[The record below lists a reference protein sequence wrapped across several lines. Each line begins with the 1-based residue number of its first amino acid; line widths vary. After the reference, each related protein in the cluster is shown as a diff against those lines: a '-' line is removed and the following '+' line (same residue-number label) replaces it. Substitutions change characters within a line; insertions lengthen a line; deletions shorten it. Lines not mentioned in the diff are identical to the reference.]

1 MRSLLLLAAL
11 LPATGSAL
19 AAAEDLRVDI
29 WNGMLLVRGPA
40 TGSKPLPGAE
50 QRMTVTWQDQTIDE
64 VAEFLRVACRLNVVV
79 LPGAGERRVTLSV
92 RDMALGNLVS
102 WIGRQT
108 DTYTDYQGQALL
120 FSTAPLRGAES
131 TRLYDVT
138 DITRPVQDFPGPE
151 MALTGSGGGK
161 GVQLA
166 KASGESGKSEQ
177 SVEDLADFIR
187 RQIHVE

>member
-1 MRSLLLLAAL
+1 MRSFLLLAVL
-11 LPATGSAL
+11 VPAIS
-19 AAAEDLRVDI
+19 AAEDLRVDI

-50 QRMTVTWQDQTIDE
+50 QRMTVTWQDQTLDE
-64 VAEFLRVACRLNVVV
+64 VAEFLRVACRLNVVI

-120 FSTAPLRGAES
+120 FSTALLRGAE
-131 TRLYDVT
+131 TMRMYDVT
-138 DITRPVQDFPGPE
+138 DLTRPVQDFPGPE
-151 MALTGSGGGK
+151 LAFSTAGK
-161 GVQLA
+161 GNGVTLNNTTEA
-166 KASGESGKSEQ
+166 KGGQ
-177 SVEDLADFIR
+177 SVEDLAEFIR

>member
-1 MRSLLLLAAL
+1 MRSLLLLAVL
-11 LPATGSAL
+11 VPAIP
-19 AAAEDLRVDI
+19 AAEDLRVDI

-50 QRMTVTWQDQTIDE
+50 QRMTVEWREQTLDE

-79 LPGAGERRVTLSV
+79 LPGAGERRVTLAV
-92 RDMALGNLVS
+92 RDMALGNLVN

-151 MALTGSGGGK
+151 LALSSTTGKGIICNFPAAKDDGSGR
-161 GVQLA
+161 
-166 KASGESGKSEQ
+166 
-177 SVEDLADFIR
+177 VEDLAEFIR
-187 RQIHVE
+187 RQVHVEE